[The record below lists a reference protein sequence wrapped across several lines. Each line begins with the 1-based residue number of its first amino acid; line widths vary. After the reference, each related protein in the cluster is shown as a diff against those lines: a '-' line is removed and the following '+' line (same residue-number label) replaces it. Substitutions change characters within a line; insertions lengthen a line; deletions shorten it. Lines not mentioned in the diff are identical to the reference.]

1 MSPPP
6 SPASCFGE
14 NIFCNGM
21 GGSEQTSSFLP
32 WLPLGFICVGA
43 IYLQNNHKT
52 SSKAALLPAQTCGA
66 PSLPSR
72 SPGGLPLFPRKKI
85 TMKKGKARL
94 PAGRGQVPPR
104 RALGGA
110 AGAAMGPGPG
120 PGPGPGGRAAGLGS
134 RAEERGSPAVG
145 ARLCPSSGSLP
156 PAPVPGSSR
165 WVRALPGARPAVAP
179 RWLFRSGRGHGGMRW
194 LKPSASG
201 PSPRKSCC

>member
-120 PGPGPGGRAAGLGS
+120 RGRGRGRGLQGGQPASGAGRRSGGARRWEPGSARAPGACPRPPSPAAAGGCGRYPGRARPWLPAGY
-134 RAEERGSPAVG
+134 
-145 ARLCPSSGSLP
+145 
-156 PAPVPGSSR
+156 
-165 WVRALPGARPAVAP
+165 
-179 RWLFRSGRGHGGMRW
+179 FGRDAGTEG
-194 LKPSASG
+194 
-201 PSPRKSCC
+201 